1 MKEITCIVC
10 PNGCRLAVEQDGD
23 GFRVSGAACKRGTA
37 FAEAEMTHPM
47 RSLTTTA
54 ATAFADMPR
63 LPVKTS
69 AEIPKDKVFEAM
81 ELINHVRVK
90 ERVKQ
95 GDVVL
100 SGVFGASFVATID
113 L

>member
-1 MKEITCIVC
+1 M
-10 PNGCRLAVEQDGD
+10 PQRLPPEPRKTEGGYRVTGAV
-23 GFRVSGAACKRGTA
+23 CKRGTA
-37 FAEAEMTHPM
+37 FAIAEMTHPM

-69 AEIPKDKVFEAM
+69 AEIPKDKLFEAM
-81 ELINHVRVK
+81 ELINRVCVK
-90 ERVKQ
+90 ERIKA

-100 SGVFGASFVATID
+100 GMCSARRS
-113 L
+113 